1 MEDKRKKL
9 EKFLLSKG
17 FELSHKKEIDYADVY
32 SLKNIGISVMLYKN
46 IENSTIYID
55 FDLIDKNVH
64 DVKNCYHFDEL
75 EHINDLKKVINE
87 ILGECNYHIGRYMNG
102 LFYNDID
109 IQTKEEYKF
118 RGFEVITLYQYLLSK
133 KEMLL
138 GMMEE
143 ELISFD
149 EIDKVIIHEQNYRNP
164 CLEIT
169 IKKEFADKRDLVL
182 TELIKISNRISHD
195 IFDNEVFLHIIVH

>member
-9 EKFLLSKG
+9 ENFLFAKG
-17 FELSHKKEIDYADVY
+17 FEISHVKEIDYADVY
-32 SLKNIGISVMLYKN
+32 TLKSIGISVMLYKE
-46 IENSTIYID
+46 IENSTVYID

-75 EHINDLKKVINE
+75 AHINALKKVITE
-87 ILGECNYHIGRYMNG
+87 ILNDYNYHLGRYMNG
-102 LFYNDID
+102 LFYSDID

-118 RGFEVITLYQYLLSK
+118 RGFEVVTLYQHLLSK

-138 GMMEE
+138 GLMED
-143 ELISFD
+143 ELLSFN
-149 EIDKVIIHEQNYRNP
+149 EIEKVIIHEQNYRNP

-169 IKKEFADKRDLVL
+169 IKKEFADKNDVVL
-182 TELIKISNRISHD
+182 SELTKISNRISHD